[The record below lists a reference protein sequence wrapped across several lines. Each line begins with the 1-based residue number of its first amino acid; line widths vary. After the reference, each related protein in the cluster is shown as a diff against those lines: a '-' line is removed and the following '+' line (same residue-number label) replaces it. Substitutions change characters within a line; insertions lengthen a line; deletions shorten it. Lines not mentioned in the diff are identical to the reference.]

1 MKTALLVVDVQES
14 FRHRPYWDATE
25 VPAFLAR
32 LQTVIDA
39 CAARGVPVV
48 QVFHQEDDAA
58 ATDPFSPQSG
68 YVAPLEGLRIA
79 PTQVFRKSVH
89 SALYARDAAG
99 TTLEAWLRAEGIDE
113 LVVTGI
119 RTEQC
124 CETTTRHA
132 FDAGFSVRY
141 VTEATLTFAM
151 THASGRVFSPAEIR
165 ERTELVLAGRFATI
179 VSAEAAL
186 AAA

>member
-1 MKTALLVVDVQES
+1 MKTALIVVDVQES

-25 VPAFLAR
+25 VPAFLSR

-39 CAARGVPVV
+39 CEARGVPVV
-48 QVFHQEDDAA
+48 QVFHQEEDAA

-68 YVAPLEGLRIA
+68 YVVPLQGLRLA
-79 PTQVFRKSVH
+79 PARVFRKSVH
-89 SALYARDAAG
+89 SSLYARDAQG
-99 TTLEAWLRAEGIDE
+99 TTLEAWLRDQEIGE

-141 VTEATLTFAM
+141 VTDATLTFAM
-151 THASGRVFSPAEIR
+151 THASGRVFTPGEIR

-179 VSAEAAL
+179 VSAASAL
-186 AAA
+186 AA